1 VLDDGGDFTLR
12 ASLTVYS
19 SGAELGGLA
28 PQWTDAS
35 VRATFTPPLQPH
47 EPPLAPRTTHPPTT
61 PPRPPPQWLCVRD
74 LARLDAQAERTI
86 WAQLAPWGALAL
98 ASTFDIDPR
107 AWNVLRFR
115 VRGSLSSLE
124 VRLDLADDAQTNAR
138 GFKLTDGD
146 EPASTTDGWVPV
158 AVPVDPSFFTA
169 GEATQP
175 ATTRGLL
182 QATDDSPWYVS
193 FYSRTGNWT
202 DVVF

>member
-1 VLDDGGDFTLR
+1 MDGR
-12 ASLTVYS
+12 I
-19 SGAELGGLA
+19 GARDLHPA
-28 PQWTDAS
+28 
-35 VRATFTPPLQPH
+35 PPL
-47 EPPLAPRTTHPPTT
+47 TTRT
-61 PPRPPPQWLCVRD
+61 PPRPAHHSPHDRQWLCVRD
-74 LARLDAQAERTI
+74 LARLDAQGERTI

-138 GFKLTDGD
+138 GFKLTDAAAPD
-146 EPASTTDGWVPV
+146 STTTDGWIPV

-182 QATDDSPWYVS
+182 QASDDPPW
-193 FYSRTGNWT
+193 
-202 DVVF
+202 

>member
-1 VLDDGGDFTLR
+1 MDGR
-12 ASLTVYS
+12 I
-19 SGAELGGLA
+19 GARDLHPA
-28 PQWTDAS
+28 PPSTT
-35 VRATFTPPLQPH
+35 RTPPRPAH
-47 EPPLAPRTTHPPTT
+47 HSPPPTT
-61 PPRPPPQWLCVRD
+61 PPRTPRQWLCVRD
-74 LARLDAQAERTI
+74 LARLDAQGERTI

-138 GFKLTDGD
+138 GFKLTDAAAPD
-146 EPASTTDGWVPV
+146 STTDEWIPV

-175 ATTRGLL
+175 TNTRRLL
-182 QATDDSPWYVS
+182 QASDDSPWNRVAVS
-193 FYSRTGNWT
+193 LF
-202 DVVF
+202 

>member
-1 VLDDGGDFTLR
+1 MLDDGGDFTLR

-35 VRATFTPPLQPH
+35 VRATFPPPLQPH

>member
-1 VLDDGGDFTLR
+1 MDSRRNGRTHR
-12 ASLTVYS
+12 CARPS
-19 SGAELGGLA
+19 
-28 PQWTDAS
+28 P
-35 VRATFTPPLQPH
+35 RATFNHTNHPSPRAPLTP
-47 EPPLAPRTTHPPTT
+47 R
-61 PPRPPPQWLCVRD
+61 PPRPEPPDRQWLCVRD
-74 LARLDAQAERTI
+74 LARLDAQGERTI

-138 GFKLTDGD
+138 GFKLTDAAAPD
-146 EPASTTDGWVPV
+146 STTDGWIPV

-182 QATDDSPWYVS
+182 ASDDSPW
-193 FYSRTGNWT
+193 
-202 DVVF
+202 